1 MSATTVLG
9 ALVQLRLSTGQHGP
23 DDGRRVPALVL
34 VAGRPAQALA
44 RLAAEGGYDLL
55 VVGSR
60 GAGPSAV
67 LLGST
72 ATSLAAH
79 AKVPVLV
86 AGGTSSPAGSR

>member
-1 MSATTVLG
+1 VVA
-9 ALVQLRLSTGQHGP
+9 
-23 DDGRRVPALVL
+23 
-34 VAGRPAQALA
+34 AGRPAEVLS
-44 RLAAEGGYDLL
+44 RLAAEGGDDLL

-60 GAGPSAV
+60 GAGLSKV

-86 AGGTSSPAGSR
+86 AGGGSSPAWRG